1 MRIRTPGLN
10 VFAAPTSHLAPHTS
24 PPRPSANIHPVI
36 LDTARR
42 VLQIEADSI
51 REQIDNL
58 GPSFVRAVEEIAAC
72 RGRLCVTGLGK
83 SGLVGQKIAATL
95 ASTGTPAYFLHA
107 AEASHGDLGML
118 VEGDIVLAL
127 SASGESPD
135 ILRLIAFA
143 KSRSLLTIAM
153 TGAPESSAARAAD
166 VNLSVA
172 ISREACPLN
181 LAPTASTTAM
191 LAVGD
196 ALAMT
201 LSEKR
206 GFNAEDFAAL
216 HPGGSLGRRFLKVQ
230 DLMRTGE
237 RVPRVTSETSMA
249 ETIHEMSRK
258 MMGITAVVD
267 GSGKLAGVISDG
279 DLRRLLEQDRGLLG
293 KTAGACLHPDPKTV
307 DAGEFASA
315 ALSRMESS
323 KITTLFVVDDRGRL
337 AGAIHMHD
345 LLSAGIR

>member
-1 MRIRTPGLN
+1 
-10 VFAAPTSHLAPHTS
+10 
-24 PPRPSANIHPVI
+24 VI

-51 REQIDNL
+51 REQIGKLDS
-58 GPSFVRAVEEIAAC
+58 SFVRAVEEIASSG
-72 RGRLCVTGLGK
+72 GRLCVTGLGK

-118 VEGDIVLAL
+118 VAGDVVLAL
-127 SASGESPD
+127 SASGESPE
-135 ILRLIAFA
+135 IVRLLDFA
-143 KSRSLLTIAM
+143 RARSLLTIAM
-153 TGAPESSAARAAD
+153 TGAPDSSIARAAD
-166 VNLSVA
+166 LTVSVS

-181 LAPTASTTAM
+181 LAPTASTTAL

-196 ALAMT
+196 ALAMA

-206 GFNAEDFAAL
+206 GFKEEDFAAL
-216 HPGGSLGRRFLKVQ
+216 HPGGELGKKFLKVK

-237 RVPRVTSETSMA
+237 RVPRVSPDTPMT

-258 MMGITAVVD
+258 MMGLTAVVN
-267 GSGKLAGVISDG
+267 GTGRLVGVISDG
-279 DLRRLLEQDRGLLG
+279 DLRRLVEKDPKLLSRA
-293 KTAGACLHPDPKTV
+293 AGDCLHANPRTIGA
-307 DAGEFASA
+307 DALAST
-315 ALSRMESS
+315 ALARMEEW
-323 KITTLFVVDDRGRL
+323 KITSLFILDENSRL
-337 AGAIHMHD
+337 SGALHMHD

>member
-1 MRIRTPGLN
+1 
-10 VFAAPTSHLAPHTS
+10 
-24 PPRPSANIHPVI
+24 VI
-36 LDTARR
+36 LETARR

-51 REQIDNL
+51 REQIGNL
-58 GPSFVRAVEEIAAC
+58 GPAFVRAVEEIASS

-118 VEGDIVLAL
+118 VAGDVVLAL
-127 SASGESPD
+127 SASGESPE
-135 ILRLIAFA
+135 IVRLLEFA
-143 KSRSLLTIAM
+143 RSRSLLTIAM
-153 TGAPESSAARAAD
+153 TGAPDSSIARAAD
-166 VNLSVA
+166 LTLSVS

-181 LAPTASTTAM
+181 LAPTASTTAL

-196 ALAMT
+196 ALAMA

-206 GFNAEDFAAL
+206 GFKEEDFAAL
-216 HPGGSLGRRFLKVQ
+216 HPGGELGKKFLKVR

-237 RVPRVTSETSMA
+237 KVPRVSRDTPMT

-258 MMGITAVVD
+258 MMGVTAVVN
-267 GSGKLAGVISDG
+267 GSGNLVGVISDG
-279 DLRRLLEQDRGLLG
+279 DLRRLVER
-293 KTAGACLHPDPKTV
+293 DPKL
-307 DAGEFASA
+307 
-315 ALSRMESS
+315 LSRAAGDCSHANPRTIGAEELASIALARMEEW
-323 KITTLFVVDDRGRL
+323 KITSLFVLDENGRL
-337 AGAIHMHD
+337 SGALHMHD